1 VPGPALIQEYQAA
14 ISARLPGRIAEEL
27 ADGLDDTYR
36 SYLGQGLSPDAAAR
50 AAVAE
55 FGEPEIVAAA
65 FTRSSPS
72 RRIARQLL
80 AIGPAVGACWAAV
93 LIASPAWSW
102 PVPVPVRV
110 LAGAALIVII
120 AMLGIA
126 ASARRYL
133 LARRAAAAACSGL
146 VVLDMLAVSVAVLS
160 IWSLPWPVIL
170 ALPASTFR
178 AGFIARAIRSVLVA

>member
-1 VPGPALIQEYQAA
+1 MPGPGLIQEYQAA

-27 ADGLDDTYR
+27 AGGLDDTYR

-80 AIGPAVGACWAAV
+80 AIGPAQR
-93 LIASPAWSW
+93 
-102 PVPVPVRV
+102 VPE
-110 LAGAALIVII
+110 
-120 AMLGIA
+120 
-126 ASARRYL
+126 
-133 LARRAAAAACSGL
+133 RRARHVERCIQIIWICAHAVRHRQGRCIMSPPRCRSG
-146 VVLDMLAVSVAVLS
+146 
-160 IWSLPWPVIL
+160 
-170 ALPASTFR
+170 R
-178 AGFIARAIRSVLVA
+178 